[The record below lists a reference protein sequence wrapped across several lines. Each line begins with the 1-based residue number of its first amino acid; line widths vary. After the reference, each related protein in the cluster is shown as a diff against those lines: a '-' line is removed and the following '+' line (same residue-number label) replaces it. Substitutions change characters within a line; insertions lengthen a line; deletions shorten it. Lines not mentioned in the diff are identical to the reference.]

1 MHVEEQKPFF
11 CNNKKKIIICA
22 DTANTS
28 LYSYNT

>member
-1 MHVEEQKPFF
+1 MHVEEQNLSFVII
-11 CNNKKKIIICA
+11 KKIIICA